1 MKKKFSLWFNI
12 VTICLCLCAI
22 AVGVYSA
29 SNASL
34 SVTGQIGF
42 TAHGCK
48 LTIEGTLS
56 GYATTDNATSVIN
69 GTKLTTV
76 NLNNNSDDMA
86 LGNIYF
92 SDLTGSAEIPQIT
105 LELEI
110 TNKSPYAVIGTV
122 SVPATSG
129 NLKITSSVPSIELA
143 EDQAEGC
150 TDTITLTFEVVN
162 PNLPVNDIDLSTLTG
177 LNISF
182 DKNSTYS
189 LTIIFDPYSS
199 SYSLICIVNGTQE
212 VTISHEYTTTE
223 QTYVVPNIK
232 TIQFKHADINTN
244 KVIEIYENSSMSF
257 GDLKAYIGDPN
268 QGYETLSEVHTLSSN
283 VTWYAYSHP
292 YNASN

>member
-1 MKKKFSLWFNI
+1 MKKKFGLWFNI
-12 VTICLCLCAI
+12 VTICLCICAI

-29 SNASL
+29 TNASL

-92 SDLTGSAEIPQIT
+92 SDLTGSEEIPQIT

-129 NLKITSSVPSIELA
+129 NLSITSSDASVSLA
-143 EDQAEGC
+143 KDGADGC
-150 TDTITLTFEVVN
+150 TKTITLTFSVAN

-182 DKNSTYS
+182 
-189 LTIIFDPYSS
+189 
-199 SYSLICIVNGTQE
+199 
-212 VTISHEYTTTE
+212 
-223 QTYVVPNIK
+223 
-232 TIQFKHADINTN
+232 
-244 KVIEIYENSSMSF
+244 
-257 GDLKAYIGDPN
+257 
-268 QGYETLSEVHTLSSN
+268 
-283 VTWYAYSHP
+283 
-292 YNASN
+292 